1 MGQLQREDPESKSR
15 YDPCLAGIRG
25 YGFLLVFCAHYLRP
39 DLLAKPG
46 TLRLKLISVPASPAI
61 FAVPAFFVLS
71 GYLIGG
77 ILYHTR
83 NREGFFRVF
92 YARRVL
98 RVFPVYYLTLLAIAA
113 FYAIEHVPMD
123 LQFWSHF
130 LYIQNLTPDPIARPD
145 TSIVMGHFWS
155 LAVEEQFYLIW
166 PLMVWRFRDRR
177 KLITAV
183 IALII
188 ACCLF
193 RLAAPALSI
202 SGPRL
207 GSLTPT
213 RADAILFG
221 VLLNLAC
228 ETALYRKL
236 VPMAKWA
243 ALAGIITAALLSF
256 FKGVPWAFTSTGKE
270 VGIPLANF
278 TAVAIVVAVMEK
290 GSLLN
295 RLCSQRWV
303 CWLGALSYSLY
314 VFHFTFSRFFLYQ
327 LVPHLNVYMR
337 HSFAVLVST
346 FLAFCTTLIL
356 SLFSYFMIERPIMKL
371 KGRLRYGPEVRSLKT
386 CQEVEEPLLVEA
398 GT

>member
-1 MGQLQREDPESKSR
+1 MGQIQIEDPKNER
-15 YDPCLAGIRG
+15 RHDPCLAGIRG
-25 YGFLLVFCAHYLRP
+25 YGFLLVFCAHYFRP

-46 TLRLKLISVPASPAI
+46 TLRLKLLSIPASPAV

-92 YARRVL
+92 YIRRVL

-113 FYAIEHVPMD
+113 FYVSEHVPMD
-123 LQFWSHF
+123 FQFWSHF
-130 LYIQNLTPDPIARPD
+130 LYIQNLLPDPTPRAGA
-145 TSIVMGHFWS
+145 SVVMGHFWS

-166 PLMVWRFRDRR
+166 PFVVWRFRDRR
-177 KLITAV
+177 KLITVV

-193 RLAAPALSI
+193 RLAAPMLSI
-202 SGPRL
+202 SAPKL
-207 GSLTPT
+207 GSFTPT
-213 RADAILFG
+213 RADAILMG
-221 VLLNLAC
+221 VLLSLVC
-228 ETALYRKL
+228 ESTLYCRL

-243 ALAGIITAALLSF
+243 TLVGIITAALLSF
-256 FKGVPWAFTSTGKE
+256 YKGAPWAFTSAGKE
-270 VGIPLANF
+270 VAIPLANV
-278 TAVAIVVAVMEK
+278 TAVAIVVAVMEQ

-314 VFHFTFSRFFLYQ
+314 IFHLTFSNFFIYYLTPRFDA
-327 LVPHLNVYMR
+327 HMR
-337 HSFAVLVST
+337 HSFALLASSA
-346 FLAFCTTLIL
+346 LAFCTTLGL
-356 SLFSYFMIERPIMKL
+356 SVLSYRLIEGPIMTFKRHI
-371 KGRLRYGPEVRSLKT
+371 KYGAARAHVVS
-386 CQEVEEPLLVEA
+386 QEIGEPALMSA
-398 GT
+398 GD